1 VREDVGADAD
11 AVDVRRRAASGAS
24 GRDQLARMQAVD
36 PARCARTVLSQHVS
50 LDTPMDIIDSSPTS
64 SAEEVVLVPGL
75 ENDED
80 GTRIVR
86 EELRLLEVVHRALGP
101 EPPAASGDGGTRS
114 PPSQPPAGGLAEALA
129 DDDRRLVEL
138 RDLAA
143 SAKPEDLPALFEQM
157 HNLGALRAHRGKG
170 TTGAVDRKSPYFGH
184 LRLEETVHTRGGRGP
199 GKERRRDILV
209 GSRQYLDPGAGVRI
223 VDWRNAPVSR
233 IFYRYREGDGYEE
246 TLGDQPVE
254 GLVVSRRTVA
264 IVDGELRKVTAPQGT
279 FVKEADGHWRRAA
292 AHTARLRLP
301 TQTGEKSAAAEAKT
315 AAAQDARQ
323 RSTSADRLL
332 PAIAAMLD
340 KEQYDL
346 ITKPGT
352 GLVAIQGSAGSGK
365 TTVGLHR
372 VAYLH
377 ASQPSRFRPNKML
390 VIVPNEALVHYTS
403 RVLPGLGVEGV
414 PVMTFHRWA
423 VRATFDMFPRLPSAI
438 SEETP
443 PLVSRLKN
451 HAAMLEAV
459 DAVAAEV
466 TARVDAK
473 LAASMPRWPEG
484 DRVLAAW
491 KATKGAPDRRV
502 TQLAQWVAGKRDLA
516 GVKAASD
523 LPQVTRSALESM
535 GQELRTDTRNVLG
548 AWDEILTS
556 RERLD
561 KHFGKHF
568 GTGQLDQIHQW
579 CVRQARVRAEGERD
593 GDTPSLDLED
603 RALLLRLFQAL
614 RGPLL
619 DSEGQPLA
627 LAHLFIDEVQDASPV
642 ELKVLLDVAR
652 GSREGDRA
660 VSELS
665 VTLAGDVAQRMREEE
680 DVHVAFDWDET
691 LKELGV
697 PGGAGMIEPLKVSY
711 RSTAEIT
718 SFARGV
724 LGPYA
729 HEAEPIATR
738 HGPPVELFT
747 FASAGEAVAFLADAL
762 RDLASMEPDAN
773 VALLS
778 RFPQQAEVYY
788 DGLIRAEVPNVRRV
802 RRQDFTWERGFDVT
816 DVRQTKGLEFD
827 EVILLETTASSYS
840 DSAQAR
846 HGLYVGATRAA
857 HQLWCITSEAPSKL
871 VLEGLEAQSKATS

>member
-1 VREDVGADAD
+1 MSARLGVPDD
-11 AVDVRRRAASGAS
+11 SGAH
-24 GRDQLARMQAVD
+24 A
-36 PARCARTVLSQHVS
+36 
-50 LDTPMDIIDSSPTS
+50 TPMDAVSDKSESSDTS
-64 SAEEVVLVPGL
+64 TTDERLPVPGL
-75 ENDED
+75 EDDDD

-86 EELRLLEVVHRALGP
+86 EELRLLEVVLRALGP
-101 EPPAASGDGGTRS
+101 EGTSAASREGASKS
-114 PPSQPPAGGLAEALA
+114 PSVPPPGAIAEALA
-129 DDDRRLVEL
+129 DDDRRLLEL

-170 TTGAVDRKSPYFGH
+170 TTGVLDRKSPYFGH
-184 LRLEETVHTRGGRGP
+184 LRLEETVMARGGRGP
-199 GKERRRDILV
+199 GKERRRDVLV
-209 GSRQYLDPGAGVRI
+209 GSRQYLDPAAGIRI

-233 IFYRYREGDGYEE
+233 IFYRYREGDSYEE

-254 GLVVSRRTVA
+254 GMVLSRRTVA

-279 FVKEADGHWRRAA
+279 FVREADGRWRRAA

-301 TQTGEKSAAAEAKT
+301 GQAAEKPSVASAPT
-315 AAAQDARQ
+315 QPADGRS

-346 ITKPGT
+346 ITQPGA

-377 ASQPSRFRPNKML
+377 ASQPGRYRANKLL
-390 VIVPNEALVHYTS
+390 VIVPNEALIHYTS

-414 PVMTFHRWA
+414 PVMTWNRWA
-423 VRATFDMFPRLPSAI
+423 VRAMFDMFPKLPTAI

-443 PLVSRLKN
+443 PLVTRVKN
-451 HAAMLEAV
+451 HPAMLEATETI
-459 DAVAAEV
+459 AAE
-466 TARVDAK
+466 TMARLDAK
-473 LAASMPRWPEG
+473 AQASLSRWPEG
-484 DRVLAAW
+484 DHALAAW

-502 TQLAQWVAGKRDLA
+502 TQLAQWMSGKRELA
-516 GVKAASD
+516 GVKPASH
-523 LPQVTRSALESM
+523 LPEVTRSAVEAL
-535 GQELRTDTRNVLG
+535 GQELRAESRNVMG

-556 RERLD
+556 RARLD
-561 KHFGKHF
+561 RHFGKYF
-568 GTGQLDQIHQW
+568 GLGQLDQVHEW
-579 CVRQARVRAEGERD
+579 CVRQARIRSEGERD
-593 GDTPSLDLED
+593 GELPSLDLED
-603 RALLLRLFQAL
+603 RALLLRLFQLL

-619 DSEGQPLA
+619 DADGQPLA
-627 LAHLFIDEVQDASPV
+627 IAHLFIDEVQDATPV
-642 ELKVLLDVAR
+642 ELKVLLDVAAGPKDFGPGER
-652 GSREGDRA
+652 NISQ
-660 VSELS
+660 LS
-665 VTLAGDVAQRMREEE
+665 VTLAGDIAQRMREEDDE
-680 DVHVAFDWDET
+680 HVAFDWDAT

-697 PGGAGMIEPLKVSY
+697 PGGANMIAPLKVSY

-724 LGPYA
+724 LGPFA
-729 HEAEPIATR
+729 HEAEPIAPR
-738 HGPPVELFT
+738 HGPPVEAFT
-747 FASAGEAVAFLADAL
+747 FSSAGEAVAFLADAL
-762 RDLASMEPDAN
+762 RELAASEPDAN

-788 DGLIRAEVPNVRRV
+788 EGLIRAEVPNVRRV

-827 EVILLETTASSYS
+827 EVILLETTASSYP
-840 DSAQAR
+840 DSPQAR
-846 HGLYVGATRAA
+846 HALYVGATRAA
-857 HQLWCITSEAPSKL
+857 HQLWCISSEAPSKL
-871 VLEGLEAQSKATS
+871 VAEGLDAVSKAG